1 MDLFLNDNLFIL
13 IIYLAA
19 AADAIKTNVYH
30 FKRAAGELVV
40 VAFLSPWRTERTK
53 VHFPPVVD
61 HNLLL

>member
-30 FKRAAGELVV
+30 FKKGRGGARRGG
-40 VAFLSPWRTERTK
+40 
-53 VHFPPVVD
+53 
-61 HNLLL
+61 LLIALEDWTD

>member
-1 MDLFLNDNLFIL
+1 MDLFLNDNLFI
-13 IIYLAA
+13 IYLAAA

-30 FKRAAGELVV
+30 FKRAAVEVVV